1 MGVGGGR
8 EQTQC
13 TDHGLQA
20 PQVRQ
25 DPVLRREGAL
35 LGKDWHT
42 FLLKCERCD
51 TTLMP
56 EGHAEHNRKPFCH
69 SPAVPHCL
77 DPKGRTSEVLAP
89 TSTRRPLR
97 WDRRSLALSRSPW
110 PDPRSAR
117 REAPQRGPAKPL
129 ASPRSP
135 RNPTFFL
142 AATRGSALLR
152 KRCLS
157 ARTGTSQA
165 CACERCR
172 KTLTPEG
179 HDGQT
184 YRHQPCC
191 RIPFRPR
198 HWSCGQL
205 HLREGR

>member
-1 MGVGGGR
+1 MGGGGDTGMGVGGGR
-8 EQTQC
+8 KQTQC

-97 WDRRSLALSRSPW
+97 WDRRSLARRG
-110 PDPRSAR
+110 PRGLI
-117 REAPQRGPAKPL
+117 REAQGEKPPKEAQQSL
-129 ASPRSP
+129 
-135 RNPTFFL
+135 
-142 AATRGSALLR
+142 
-152 KRCLS
+152 
-157 ARTGTSQA
+157 
-165 CACERCR
+165 
-172 KTLTPEG
+172 
-179 HDGQT
+179 
-184 YRHQPCC
+184 
-191 RIPFRPR
+191 
-198 HWSCGQL
+198 
-205 HLREGR
+205 